1 MIKWI
6 IGLNGSGKTV
16 YLEKLLDKEVDN
28 CSKIITNI
36 RQTHYSGFSADRL
49 DLLKQYDFMIYS
61 LIMMR

>member
-28 CSKIITNI
+28 CSKII
-36 RQTHYSGFSADRL
+36 
-49 DLLKQYDFMIYS
+49 LL
-61 LIMMR
+61 